1 MSTAPGID
9 IPIRTKVDDKDVP
22 KLEANLKALRASL
35 RQAKAEL
42 EKASA
47 GSPAFD
53 TASSNVARLKAE
65 IKALEGAAT
74 RAAGK
79 RGGAGMGMLQLG
91 QAVED
96 AQYGLRGVMN
106 NIPGL
111 VMSLGLGAGAAGG
124 LNIAL
129 VAVSQLLDLIGR
141 QSKNLENKPLLGE
154 LTFDEK
160 VMDQARQFTELLE
173 RQRDAVQQRNV
184 ALRDTVEAAAAAIK
198 AEQELIKFRR
208 QVEDEDFVSTGD
220 PVRDAAIRRDRALQ
234 RTIEDANTRQSER
247 GTKLAGAR
255 GEQQN
260 REQDVAAL
268 DAQLAKQNAFVQGVK
283 QRAVLE
289 KALQAATN
297 PNLEIPKGAEA
308 NSWLG
313 EMLGADLPLASKI
326 PGFSRLMSA
335 IVNGRAA
342 LKQSIDGGLVAGLQK
357 RLGGL
362 PMLPGFE
369 ATGNAEE
376 DDKKRRELLAAEV
389 ERQRELQKLRD
400 EAARE
405 AETGKRRLATT
416 EAATSAEAQ
425 LDEAKTARE
434 QEQIR
439 RRAEAETQR
448 LLEEEAKKRQ
458 EQAQKEA
465 AASDLDAGVM
475 SARSGLNNMAE
486 AVGSQGAGPDAYRG
500 GLNALSGA
508 LGDGKGNTAAELEV
522 VERMRAS
529 IANGSATRTEALQ
542 RALGEME
549 RLQTGSTQMEQKLA
563 SVLGAYASKLQ
574 QISAVLNEVESRV
587 NNIEIT
593 GRR

>member
-22 KLEANLKALRASL
+22 KLEANLKSLRASL
-35 RQAKAEL
+35 RQANSEL

-47 GSPAFD
+47 GSSAFD
-53 TASSNVARLKAE
+53 AAAADVARLKNE
-65 IKALEGAAT
+65 IKTLEGAAT

-79 RGGAGMGMLQLG
+79 KGDAGMGMLQLG
-91 QAVED
+91 QAIED

-111 VMSLGLGAGAAGG
+111 VMSLGLGAGAAGVLQVG
-124 LNIAL
+124 L
-129 VAVSQLLDLIGR
+129 VAVSQVLDLIGR
-141 QSKNLENKPLLGE
+141 QSKGLENKPILGE

-173 RQRDAVQQRNV
+173 RQRDAVEQRNV

-260 REQDVAAL
+260 REQDVAGL
-268 DAQLAKQNAFVQGVK
+268 EVQLAKQKELVEGIRK
-283 QRAVLE
+283 RAALE
-289 KALQAATN
+289 KALAFAQD
-297 PNLEIPKGAEA
+297 PKMRASA
-308 NSWLG
+308 NAGDTAGSLREWAVSG
-313 EMLGADLPLASKI
+313 MLDSMPFVKDLFI
-326 PGFSRLMSA
+326 
-335 IVNGRAA
+335 GRKA
-342 LKQSIDGGLVAGLQK
+342 IDGAQVAMLQSK
-357 RLGGL
+357 MKGL

-369 ATGNAEE
+369 PTGNAEE
-376 DDKKRRELLAAEV
+376 DEKKRRELLSAEV

-400 EAARE
+400 DAARE

-434 QEQIR
+434 QELIR

-448 LLEEEAKKRQ
+448 LLEEENKKRQ

-465 AASDLDAGVM
+465 AASDLDAGVK
-475 SARSGLNNMAE
+475 SARSGLNNMVN

-500 GLNALSGA
+500 GLNALSSA
-508 LGDGKGNTAAELEV
+508 LGDGKGDTAAELDV

-529 IANGSATRTEALQ
+529 IANGSATRMEALQ

-549 RLQTGSTQMEQKLA
+549 RLQSGSTQMEQKLA
-563 SVLGAYASKLQ
+563 SVLGAYATKLQ
-574 QISAVLNEVESRV
+574 QMSAVLNEVESRV

>member
-47 GSPAFD
+47 GSSAFD
-53 TASSNVARLKAE
+53 AAAADVARLKNE
-65 IKALEGAAT
+65 IKTLEGAAT

-79 RGGAGMGMLQLG
+79 KGGAGMGMLQLG
-91 QAVED
+91 QAIED

-111 VMSLGLGAGAAGG
+111 VMSLGLGAGAAGVLQVG
-124 LNIAL
+124 L
-129 VAVSQLLDLIGR
+129 VAVSQVLDLIGR
-141 QSKNLENKPLLGE
+141 QSKGLENKPILGE

-198 AEQELIKFRR
+198 AEQELVKFRR

-247 GTKLAGAR
+247 DTKLAGAR

-268 DAQLAKQNAFVQGVK
+268 DAQLAKQKELVDGVRERALLEARIQELYKGIAADQRTLQGK
-283 QRAVLE
+283 IADPLKSPGKFADDI
-289 KALQAATN
+289 KALIAGRGSDAEVARSLQAKEN
-297 PNLEIPKGAEA
+297 E
-308 NSWLG
+308 
-313 EMLGADLPLASKI
+313 LAGIAKKW
-326 PGFSRLMSA
+326 GT
-335 IVNGRAA
+335 
-342 LKQSIDGGLVAGLQK
+342 
-357 RLGGL
+357 L

-369 ATGNAEE
+369 ATGDAEADE
-376 DDKKRRELLAAEV
+376 KKRRELLAAEV
-389 ERQRELQKLRD
+389 DRQRELQKLRD
-400 EAARE
+400 DAARE

-434 QEQIR
+434 QELIR

-448 LLEEEAKKRQ
+448 LLDEENKKRQ

-465 AASDLDAGVM
+465 TASDLDAGVK
-475 SARSGLNNMAE
+475 SARSGLNNMVN
-486 AVGSQGAGPDAYRG
+486 AVGSQGTGPDAYRG

-529 IANGSATRTEALQ
+529 IADGSATRMEALQ

-549 RLQTGSTQMEQKLA
+549 RLQSGSTQMEQKLA
-563 SVLGAYASKLQ
+563 AVLGAYASKLQ
-574 QISAVLNEVESRV
+574 QMSAVLNEVESRV